1 MASLRPSLGCGRTVG
16 NPAERHGGHAMPVGT
31 ARARDPGA
39 RRTMGCMSTLPHTPG
54 YSRRSHEIAPF
65 HVMSLLARAQA
76 LEQAGHD
83 VIHLE
88 IGEPD
93 FTTAEPIVRAGQAA
107 LAAGHT
113 RYTAARGLPALRQAI
128 SGFYRSHYGLDI
140 DPERILVTP
149 GGSGALLLASS
160 LLVDPGRH
168 WLLADPG
175 YPCNRHFLRLVEG
188 GAQLVPVGP
197 DTAYQL
203 TPSLV
208 EQHWNADSVG
218 ALVASPANPT
228 GTVLSADE
236 LAALSKTLHARGG
249 HLVVDEI
256 YHGLTYGL
264 DAPSVL
270 QVDDSAFVL
279 NSFSKYFGMTGWR
292 LGWLVAPPAAVPDLE
307 KLAQNLYISASSIAQ
322 HAALACFSAESMAIF
337 EQRREAFRQRRD
349 FLLPALRELGF
360 RIEVEPQGAF
370 YLYADVS
377 AFTDDAQAFCAH
389 FLETEHVAFTPGLD
403 FGFHRA
409 NQHVRL
415 AYTQEVPRLQEAV
428 ARIARGLQRWQGSR

>member
-1 MASLRPSLGCGRTVG
+1 MV
-16 NPAERHGGHAMPVGT
+16 AMPAGS
-31 ARARDPGA
+31 APGA

-208 EQHWNADSVG
+208 EQHWSADSVG

-249 HLVVDEI
+249 HVVVDEI